1 MLIITGM
8 SGAGKSI
15 ALNFLED
22 FGYYCIDNLPVILLD
37 DFVDKVVKNSE
48 RKIAIAIDIRSSK
61 NIAQTEEY
69 IRKIKEKIDLQI
81 IFLTAKQEVL
91 AQRFNETRRPHPLHN
106 WQPQHSNVLSFIEQ
120 EKIELQALNN
130 LVDIF
135 IDTTFFTAM
144 DLREKLSKLLNIQN
158 KLFIFLQ
165 SFGFKQGLPVNAD
178 FVFDTRSLPNPYWEK
193 NIRHFSGR
201 QKPIIDWLKTHKSV
215 EKFISNLAQ
224 YLENTLPDFLQQSK
238 QRAYVNIC
246 IGCTGGQHRSVY
258 VVEELHKRLSAQF
271 ELNIE
276 HRDAVDYVV

>member
-37 DFVDKVVKNSE
+37 DFVEKIVKKTE
-48 RKIAIAIDIRSSK
+48 RKIAVAIDVRSSE
-61 NIAQTEEY
+61 NIAVIEEK

-91 AQRFNETRRPHPLHN
+91 VQRFNETRRPHPLHN
-106 WQPQHSNVLSFIEQ
+106 WQLKNQNVLSFIEQ
-120 EKIELQALNN
+120 EKNELGALNN
-130 LVDIF
+130 LADIL
-135 IDTTFFTAM
+135 IDTSFFSAM
-144 DLREKLSKLLNIQN
+144 DLREKLSKLLDIQA
-158 KLFIFLQ
+158 KSFIFLQ
-165 SFGFKQGLPVNAD
+165 SFGFKQGVPVNAD
-178 FVFDTRSLPNPYWEK
+178 FVFDTRCLPNPYWEK

-201 QKPIIDWLKTHKSV
+201 QKQIIEWLEKHKSV
-215 EKFISNLAQ
+215 EIFIRNLAQ
-224 YLENTLPDFLQQSK
+224 YLENTLPEFLQQSK

-258 VVEELHKRLSAQF
+258 VVEQLHKILSPQF
-271 ELNIE
+271 ELNVE
-276 HRDAVDYVV
+276 HRDVVDYVV